1 MIDLGEVF
9 LAAWATLKPHL
20 DTHPDELRL
29 RLARRHTARL
39 QRPLREWA
47 IALRANDR
55 RLTPMRAAIIP
66 ADAPAHLQPH
76 PVEIDGPSSTSS
88 TAPSKPTSPTT
99 SSPSSPSASASPT

>member
-9 LAAWATLKPHL
+9 LAAWAKLKPHL
-20 DTHPDELRL
+20 DTHPDELHA

-55 RLTPMRAAIIP
+55 RLTPMRAAMIP
-66 ADAPAHLQPH
+66 DDAPDHHLPH
-76 PVEIDGPSSTSS
+76 TVEIDKPLLHVLHRPVETSFPESSIPDL
-88 TAPSKPTSPTT
+88 ARD
-99 SSPSSPSASASPT
+99 